1 MNTLGTALA
10 RLRGCVF
17 LLLDAPG
24 ETDADEG
31 EPEDVD
37 GAVDEEG
44 AARAAG
50 GGGDEGGEGLGAGEA
65 EDPVGGGHHGH
76 AQGARLGGDQLHG
89 NLPNR

>member
-10 RLRGCVF
+10 RLRGCVVHF
-17 LLLDAPG
+17 SDAPG
-24 ETDADEG
+24 EADADEG
-31 EPEDVD
+31 EPDDVD

-50 GGGDEGGEGLGAGEA
+50 GGGDEGGEGLCAGEA

-89 NLPNR
+89 HLPNR

>member
-1 MNTLGTALA
+1 M
-10 RLRGCVF
+10 RGCVV
-17 LLLDAPG
+17 LPSDAPR
-24 ETDADEG
+24 EAYAYEG

-37 GAVDEEG
+37 GAVDKEG
-44 AARAAG
+44 AARPAG